1 MDKNHIWS
9 FLFKDLLNFKK
20 NATRNIEK
28 SLTRLHDC
36 QVNIGFHIKDMQNLL
51 KHLSMLTSHNN
62 NGTEVIRM
70 RFQNIHKWAHLN
82 CFRTSS
88 EN

>member
-1 MDKNHIWS
+1 MDKHDIRS
-9 FLFKDLLNFKK
+9 FLLKNLLNFKK
-20 NATRNIEK
+20 DATRNIEK

-36 QVNIGFHIKDMQNLL
+36 KVNIGHHIKDMQNLL
-51 KHLSMLTSHNN
+51 KHLPMLTSHDN
-62 NGTEVIRM
+62 NGTEIIRM
-70 RFQNIHKWAHLN
+70 SFEHIHKWAHLN